1 MGRIVVTEFVSLDG
15 VMEGPAGDDNFV
27 RGAWSFEFD
36 RGEEGDKFKL
46 DETLA
51 SQALLLGRRTYEGF
65 AAAWPSREGE
75 FADRF
80 NNMPKYVVSSTLEDP
95 EWNNTTVLRGD
106 PREEVPKLKS
116 EQEGDIVVHGSA
128 QLVHAL
134 VENDLVDEIHLMVF
148 PVVLGTGKRAFGET
162 SDKKPLRLT
171 SSKTVGDGVNVLV
184 YEPARADA

>member
-15 VMEGPAGDDNFV
+15 VMEGPAGDDDFV
-27 RGAWSFEFD
+27 RGAWSFEVD

-46 DETLA
+46 DETLEA
-51 SQALLLGRRTYEGF
+51 QALLLGRRTYEGF

-75 FADRF
+75 FADKF

-95 EWNNTTVLRGD
+95 EWNNTTVLKGD
-106 PREEVPKLKS
+106 LEEEVLKLRS

-134 VENDLVDEIHLMVF
+134 VENDLVDEIRLMVF
-148 PVVLGTGKRAFGET
+148 PVVLGTGKRVFGET
-162 SDKKPLRLT
+162 SDKKRLKLAD
-171 SSKTVGDGVNVLV
+171 SKTVGDGVTILV
-184 YEPARADA
+184 YETAGADT